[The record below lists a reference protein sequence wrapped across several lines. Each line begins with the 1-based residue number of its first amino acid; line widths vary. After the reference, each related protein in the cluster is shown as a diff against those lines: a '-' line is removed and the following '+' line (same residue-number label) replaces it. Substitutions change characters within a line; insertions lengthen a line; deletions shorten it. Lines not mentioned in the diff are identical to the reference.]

1 MRARA
6 ESMKY
11 INEKISPINSISE
24 EFGSTTTTTTTKGNS
39 EEKNHQ
45 IAMFFSYH
53 LITKV
58 T

>member
-1 MRARA
+1 
-6 ESMKY
+6 MKC

-24 EFGSTTTTTTTKGNS
+24 EFGSTTTTGNS

-45 IAMFFSYH
+45 IAMFFPYH
-53 LITKV
+53 FITKV